1 MNIFN
6 LFSKKSASANLQ
18 SEDKKKVVK
27 SEVSKGSEQVQKEEG
42 NGKSGETPK
51 SCEAKPEAHGNGES
65 TTIVY
70 NLIILDESGSMDGV
84 TWQTISGC
92 NETLN
97 GIRAMAEENKE
108 QKQYVSIYCFDTSRS
123 RYLFENKPIEEVKG
137 LTAKD
142 YRPNA
147 CTPLYDAIGNTVS
160 KLQKIAT
167 STDSIA
173 KVTII
178 TDGYENASRQWSLA
192 SIVTLIKSLK
202 QKGWLFTF
210 IGANIDVEKTSHSL
224 GIDSYME
231 FKQTDVGMKEM
242 FDCERRSQM
251 AYAKKMAYLRK
262 RDAFRNACEEE
273 REEMLGAMNEN
284 YFTEDERVAPHLIH
298 SLAPDEVFVFG
309 SNVFGKHNGGA
320 AYIALTRFG
329 AVMGQKEGI
338 QGQSYAIPSVGCTF
352 EDIKEAVERFTEYVV
367 LHPNKKF
374 MLTAIGCGNAGY
386 TPRQI
391 APLFC
396 SAYSFG
402 NVYVPASFL
411 PYVQKADV

>member
-1 MNIFN
+1 MKIFS

-18 SEDKKKVVK
+18 GEDKKKAVK

-42 NGKSGETPK
+42 NDKSGEAPK
-51 SCEAKPEAHGNGES
+51 SCEAKTEAHDNGGS
-65 TTIVY
+65 TSIVY
-70 NLIILDESGSMDGV
+70 NLIILDESGSMSGV
-84 TWQTISGC
+84 TSQTISGC

-97 GIRAMAEENKE
+97 GIRATAKENKE

-123 RYLFENKPIEEVKG
+123 RYLFENKPIEEVKE

-147 CTPLYDAIGNTVS
+147 ATPLYDAIGNTVIR
-160 KLQKIAT
+160 LQRIAT
-167 STDSIA
+167 DTDSVA

-178 TDGYENASRQWSLA
+178 TDGYENASKQWSHA
-192 SIVTLIKSLK
+192 SIVTLIESMKK
-202 QKGWLFTF
+202 KEWLFTF
-210 IGANIDVEKTSHSL
+210 IGANIDVERTSRDL
-224 GIDSYME
+224 GISSFMKFD
-231 FKQTDVGMKEM
+231 QTDAGMKEM
-242 FDCERRSQM
+242 FDCERRSQE

-273 REEMLGAMNEN
+273 RWEMLGAMNEN
-284 YFTEDERVAPHLIH
+284 YFTEGERVAPHFIR

-309 SNVFGKHNGGA
+309 SNIMGNHNGGA
-320 AYIALTRFG
+320 AYIALSRFG
-329 AVMGQKEGI
+329 AVMGQEEGM

-352 EDIKEAVERFTEYVV
+352 EDVRRAVERFTEYAV
-367 LHPNKKF
+367 LHPDKKF

-391 APLFC
+391 APLFRT
-396 SAYSFG
+396 AYGFG

-411 PYVQKADV
+411 PYVR

>member
-1 MNIFN
+1 MKILS
-6 LFSKKSASANLQ
+6 LFSKKSSTVNLQ
-18 SEDKKKVVK
+18 VEDKKRVVESSVSDASERVQKDEESGK
-27 SEVSKGSEQVQKEEG
+27 SEEA
-42 NGKSGETPK
+42 PK
-51 SCEAKPEAHGNGES
+51 SCEAASEPHDKSEPTS
-65 TTIVY
+65 DVY
-70 NLIILDESGSMDGV
+70 NLIILDESGSMGGV
-84 TWQTISGC
+84 TNQTISGC

-97 GIRAMAEENKE
+97 GIRATAKENKE
-108 QKQYVSIYCFDTSRS
+108 QRQYVSIYCFDTSKS
-123 RYLFENKPIEEVKG
+123 RYLFENKPIEDVKD
-137 LTAKD
+137 LIAKD

-178 TDGYENASRQWSLA
+178 TDGYENASKQWSHA
-192 SIVTLIKSLK
+192 SIVSLIKSMK
-202 QKGWLFTF
+202 KKGWLFTF
-210 IGANIDVEKTSHSL
+210 IGANIDVKSTSRDL
-224 GIDSYME
+224 GIDSYMK
-231 FKQTDVGMKEM
+231 FDQTDAGMKEM
-242 FDCERRSQM
+242 FDCERRSQG
-251 AYAKKMAYLRK
+251 AYMKKMAYLRK

-273 REEMLGAMNEN
+273 REEMFGAMNEN
-284 YFTEDERVAPHLIH
+284 YFTEGERVAPQFIS
-298 SLAPDEVFVFG
+298 SLAPNEVFVFG

-320 AYIALTRFG
+320 AYIALSRFG
-329 AVMGQKEGI
+329 AVMGQAEGI

-352 EDIKEAVERFTEYVV
+352 EEIRMAVERFTEYAV

-396 SAYSFG
+396 SAYGFG

-411 PYVQKADV
+411 PYVREADV